1 MKIELVEYSCIR
13 AVVMHCARALGTQLS
28 TNKIALSVCGLQ
40 CAPAW
45 LKKHANGK
53 PTAIAPS
60 IKVEKNA
67 VAPSIKVE
75 PVGES

>member
-1 MKIELVEYSCIR
+1 MQGHLVRNS
-13 AVVMHCARALGTQLS
+13 
-28 TNKIALSVCGLQ
+28 
-40 CAPAW
+40 P
-45 LKKHANGK
+45 NGK

-75 PVGES
+75 PTAAYSQRSAQMVSRWEAKKKKRKRKIKNKKRG

>member
-1 MKIELVEYSCIR
+1 MGNS
-13 AVVMHCARALGTQLS
+13 
-28 TNKIALSVCGLQ
+28 
-40 CAPAW
+40 P
-45 LKKHANGK
+45 NGK

-67 VAPSIKVE
+67 VASSIKVE